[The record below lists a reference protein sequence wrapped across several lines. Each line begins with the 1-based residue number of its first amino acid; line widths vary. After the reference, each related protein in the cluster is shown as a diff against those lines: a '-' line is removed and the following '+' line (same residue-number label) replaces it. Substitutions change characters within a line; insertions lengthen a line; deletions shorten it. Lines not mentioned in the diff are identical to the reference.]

1 MWDVSQCRALG
12 NTVCCKAMKKVLSMN
27 LAAILR
33 EENAP
38 ANITSKDYEIG
49 RLLLG
54 TTDALEKDNG
64 RLRVI
69 NHQCNTK
76 CERQGAF

>member
-1 MWDVSQCRALG
+1 MQG
-12 NTVCCKAMKKVLSMN
+12 PGQHGVLQSHEESPEYE
-27 LAAILR
+27 LAARLG

-49 RLLLG
+49 RLLLK

>member
-1 MWDVSQCRALG
+1 MQG
-12 NTVCCKAMKKVLSMN
+12 PGQHGVLQSHEESPEYE
-27 LAAILR
+27 LAAILG

-49 RLLLG
+49 RLLLK

-69 NHQCNTK
+69 NH
-76 CERQGAF
+76 